1 MEEELVA
8 RTMRYIEW
16 CDSYRVKPLDEVVVS
31 FRLKQPSLVLPKST
45 RPTDVLAVMEML
57 KHDSIV
63 TSLDVSGAAIGDA
76 GAFALADGIA
86 GGAAL
91 RELVVSAAGVG
102 EAGAAAI
109 FKAALRSLYLRR
121 LDLSHNQIGLA
132 GRAALLTLL
141 RKTRALHD
149 VDVRSCGLGSRGLRE
164 ITSALLERA
173 TAREGRRAER
183 EAARTGIAAPPYV
196 PAAQKLGSRFD
207 WLMGGFGGDD
217 KLVVT
222 NNFRVKLVGGT
233 PGTREEGPNGGG
245 STPPRPRAPTGSAL
259 ADGVDDDDTID
270 VTVQIGGNYVTL
282 ERISSAVHG
291 LGLALTLLAAFPLLS
306 KGRDGDALE
315 LVSYVVFIAGLVNFW
330 LTALLAHSLYT
341 LDESFFRK
349 LLQPAAFF
357 LIAATY
363 TPFLLN
369 SFRPVR
375 GSYVFLIFVWAISA
389 VGSLVAGSCE
399 PGRMTHHALSLL
411 YLLVGYSGSL
421 VGLVLPSCLPAAAW
435 QLLFGGGALFTFGV
449 FVYARDRPTNALV
462 PVWYAMVLLGILMN
476 FFVVYTYIETPHSA
490 SACVADARSLGLAV
504 DPADT
509 SPAFFHS
516 DGASALNDAAREI
529 LSASS
534 AFSQASRRAL
544 SERLA
549 GVLREVIKQIEHNET
564 DL

>member
-1 MEEELVA
+1 MDEELVA

-16 CDSYRVKPLDEVVVS
+16 CTSYHVKPLDEAVVC
-31 FRLKQPSLVLPKST
+31 FRLKQPSLVLPKSA

-63 TSLDVSGAAIGDA
+63 TSLDVSNSAIGDA

-91 RELVVSAAGVG
+91 RELVVSASGIG

-121 LDLSHNQIGLA
+121 LDLSHNPIGLA

-183 EAARTGIAAPPYV
+183 EATRTGVAAPPYV

-233 PGTREEGPNGGG
+233 PGAREDGPSGGG

-259 ADGVDDDDTID
+259 ADGGVDDDDTID

-315 LVSYVVFIAGLVNFW
+315 LVSYAVFIAGLVNFW
-330 LTALLAHSLYT
+330 STALLAHSLFT
-341 LDESFFRK
+341 LDESFFSK

-375 GSYVFLIFVWAISA
+375 GSYVFLIVVWALSA

-399 PGRMTHHALSLL
+399 PSRMTHHALSLL
-411 YLLVGYSGSL
+411 YLIVGYSGSI

-435 QLLFGGGALFTFGV
+435 RLLFGGGALFTFGV

-476 FFVVYTYIETPHSA
+476 LFVVYTFVRTPHSA
-490 SACVADARSLGLAV
+490 SACVADARRLGLAV
-504 DPADT
+504 DPDDA
-509 SPAFFHS
+509 AFFNS
-516 DGASALNDAAREI
+516 DGATALNDAAREI

-549 GVLREVIKQIEHNET
+549 GVLREVIKQISEHNDTE
-564 DL
+564 L